1 LTTAA
6 IEEDTVH
13 CHNCGAAVDYLYC
26 AVCGQETQVHV
37 PSAREFLHE
46 FITHYVALEGKLW
59 QSLWLLVRKP
69 GLLTADYLAGRRA
82 RYIAPL
88 RLYLTFSILFFALF
102 KWGGYEVVGDS
113 DAPLSTSRQVQAGKS
128 SGALT
133 GKEGVLAAPAREAKK
148 AERGEKAAKERAES
162 GNFLQDQITR
172 FTPAWAARI
181 EKFETLSQAEKAK
194 AYSTAFFSYAPY
206 AMFCLMPLFA
216 FYLKLLY
223 LGTGRRYGEHLLFAL
238 HSNTFAYLMVG
249 LIMAVPFFLAKTV
262 LVIWLVLYLPFAMQR
277 VYGGKRWLTFLRWL
291 VVVSLHLMSLAAAV
305 FSALVL
311 AMIS

>member
-1 LTTAA
+1 MTTAA
-6 IEEDTVH
+6 IEEPTVH

-26 AVCGQETQVHV
+26 AVCGQETQLHV

-69 GLLTADYLAGRRA
+69 GLLTAEYLAGRRA
-82 RYIAPL
+82 RFIAPL

-102 KWGGYEVVGDS
+102 KWSGYEVVGDN
-113 DAPLSTSRQVQAGKS
+113 DAPQSASRQVQS
-128 SGALT
+128 
-133 GKEGVLAAPAREAKK
+133 APAREAKR
-148 AERGEKAAKERAES
+148 AESGEKATKGDT
-162 GNFLQDQITR
+162 GNFLQDQITH
-172 FTPAWAARI
+172 FTPAWAAKI
-181 EKFETLSQAEKAK
+181 ENFETLSEAEKSK

-216 FYLKLLY
+216 FYLKLAY

-238 HSNTFAYLMVG
+238 HSNAFAFLMVG
-249 LIMAVPFFLAKTV
+249 LIMSMPISLAKTA
-262 LVIWLVLYLPFAMQR
+262 LVIWLVLYLPFAMHR
-277 VYGGKRWLTFLRWL
+277 VYGGKHWLTFLRWL
-291 VVVSLHLMSLAAAV
+291 AVIALHMMSLAAAV

-311 AMIS
+311 AWIS